1 MTSGRGE
8 LASLVGEISEP
19 ACQALALAA
28 RRIVA
33 LEMESTGLDLEERTK
48 RLSHYAAER
57 QWAAVNSRR
66 PSGENA
72 EDIAEAV
79 AVSILAVALGLE
91 AQR

>member
-1 MTSGRGE
+1 MTSGRGALAGLVRE
-8 LASLVGEISEP
+8 LSEP

-57 QWAAVNSRR
+57 QWAAANRGR
-66 PSGENA
+66 PGGENA

>member
-8 LASLVGEISEP
+8 LAALVREISEP

-28 RRIVA
+28 RRIAA
-33 LEMESTGLDLEERTK
+33 LEAEGAGLDLEGRTK
-48 RLSHYAAER
+48 RLSQYAAER
-57 QWAAVNSRR
+57 QWAAGRR
-66 PSGENA
+66 PGGESA

>member
-8 LASLVGEISEP
+8 LAGLVRELSEP

-33 LEMESTGLDLEERTK
+33 LERQSAGLDLEERTK
-48 RLSHYAAER
+48 RLSQHAAQR
-57 QWAAVNSRR
+57 QWAAVNNGRLG
-66 PSGENA
+66 GENA

-79 AVSILAVALGLE
+79 AVSILAVALVLE

>member
-1 MTSGRGE
+1 MTSARGE
-8 LASLVGEISEP
+8 LAGLLRALSDP

-28 RRIVA
+28 HRIAA
-33 LEMESTGLDLEERTK
+33 LEKEGEGLDLEERTK
-48 RLSHYAAER
+48 RLSQYAAER
-57 QWAAVNSRR
+57 QWAAVNARR
-66 PSGENA
+66 PGGESA

>member
-1 MTSGRGE
+1 MISARAE
-8 LASLVGEISEP
+8 LAGLLRELSGP
-19 ACQALALAA
+19 GCQALALAA

-33 LEMESTGLDLEERTK
+33 LEREGAGLDLEERTK

-57 QWAAVNSRR
+57 QWAAINGRR
-66 PSGENA
+66 PGGENA